1 MSLKDQIENISTE
14 IETHR
19 EKIQNLQTEMVQIQD
34 NFAKVL
40 QQADDIVK
48 STTDLAQN
56 LEIPCKE
63 TISLGESLKMLQDEI
78 RGKLQTKDMKW
89 EDIITDIENSNSCFR
104 DYLDRYQTTV
114 LNLAD
119 QTSMELDPN
128 DSVTTSATPKTSLE
142 SSSSHFQQMLVAHDP
157 LADRELFNNLNIKSL
172 SVTENIQ
179 TMKEQLDN
187 FKETSSIIATEVE
200 RISKNV
206 QNVYENNFADE
217 KEASNNVE

>member
-34 NFAKVL
+34 NFTKVL

-48 STTDLAQN
+48 STTDLAQK

-78 RGKLQTKDMKW
+78 RGKLQTKDIEW
-89 EDIITDIENSNSCFR
+89 EDMVTDIEKSNSSLR
-104 DYLDRYQTTV
+104 NYLDRYQTTV

-128 DSVTTSATPKTSLE
+128 DSVTSATPKTSLE

-157 LADRELFNNLNIKSL
+157 LADRELVNNLNIKSL

-179 TMKEQLDN
+179 TMKEQLDK

-217 KEASNNVE
+217 KEAGNNVE